1 MRFFFNN
8 LIWSIILLD
17 DFIHDNDDFGSKDK
31 FVAPFACKKSFWGQ
45 HIINTSTSC
54 LPPEPGEFA
63 CNAGDLGTSLSTAFY
78 CIIFIL

>member
-45 HIINTSTSC
+45 HKQEQQRISTR
-54 LPPEPGEFA
+54 EKEKKNF
-63 CNAGDLGTSLSTAFY
+63 
-78 CIIFIL
+78 